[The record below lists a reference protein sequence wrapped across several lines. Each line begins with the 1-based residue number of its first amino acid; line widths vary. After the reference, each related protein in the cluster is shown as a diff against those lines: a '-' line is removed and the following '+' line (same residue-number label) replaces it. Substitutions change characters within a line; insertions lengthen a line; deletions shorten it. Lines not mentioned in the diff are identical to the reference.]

1 MVRSLAMVLLAA
13 TVRAQDQEVAGR
25 VIDDRGQAV
34 AGAEVT
40 FLPLPVEARPRV
52 GGKGRYQVAQAAHRA
67 STKLPRTRTDRDG
80 AFRCMLSP
88 QLAALAA
95 AIKSPEAGEAEI
107 V

>member
-52 GGKGRYQVAQAAHRA
+52 GGKGR
-67 STKLPRTRTDRDG
+67 
-80 AFRCMLSP
+80 
-88 QLAALAA
+88 
-95 AIKSPEAGEAEI
+95 
-107 V
+107 